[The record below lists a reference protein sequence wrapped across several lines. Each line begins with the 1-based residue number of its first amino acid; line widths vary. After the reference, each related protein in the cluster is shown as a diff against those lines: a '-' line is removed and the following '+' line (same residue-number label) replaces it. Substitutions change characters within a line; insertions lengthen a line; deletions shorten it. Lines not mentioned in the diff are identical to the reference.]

1 MVTIAGIE
9 RALTTL
15 AEQQGKPLHHVGAQD
30 ILTGTT
36 KDKQQQYNGEDSVQW
51 LNVATRTYVDVL
63 AHHEVLRLCAVL
75 ASSSHVSTRA
85 SQGRVEDEEW
95 TSEEARREGQG
106 GRGRS
111 SSSIMNLTDPVSRE
125 THIRTHKNTSAD

>member
-1 MVTIAGIE
+1 M
-9 RALTTL
+9 
-15 AEQQGKPLHHVGAQD
+15 
-30 ILTGTT
+30 
-36 KDKQQQYNGEDSVQW
+36 
-51 LNVATRTYVDVL
+51 DVL

-95 TSEEARREGQG
+95 TSEEEARREGQG

-111 SSSIMNLTDPVSRE
+111 SSSMMNLTDPVSRE
-125 THIRTHKNTSAD
+125 THIRTHKNASAD